1 MVNGAAKYYISRIM
15 ILEFSIYKFI
25 IENMVRNLIKHEKT
39 RFYEKWRTAL
49 VESVKGVNLGVWQEA
64 YSMFFPL
71 LDGGV
76 FHDGA

>member
-1 MVNGAAKYYISRIM
+1 M

-49 VESVKGVNLGVWQEA
+49 VESVKGVNFGV
-64 YSMFFPL
+64 
-71 LDGGV
+71 
-76 FHDGA
+76 